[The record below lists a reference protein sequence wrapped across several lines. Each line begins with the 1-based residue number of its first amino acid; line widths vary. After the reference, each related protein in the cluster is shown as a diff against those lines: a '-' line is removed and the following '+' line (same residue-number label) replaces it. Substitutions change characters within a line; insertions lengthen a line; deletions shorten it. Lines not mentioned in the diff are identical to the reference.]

1 MSDWPGRYVIGLT
14 GNIAT
19 GKSVV
24 RKMLEH
30 LGAFGID
37 ADALSHR
44 AIAKGAPGHR
54 PAVDAFGEWILKE
67 NGEIDRGKLG
77 LVVFADPEALARLEA
92 IIHPLVGQ
100 AIDYLIRWTSKK
112 VVVIEAIKLLE
123 SPLHKTCDTIWVTT
137 APEEVQLARLME
149 KRGMS
154 EAEAYERMASQ
165 GSQEAKLNAADTV
178 IENDGAFEDTW
189 RQVVVAWKTLFPEA
203 EGDTVPVQV
212 SAAPPSEGRPERFS
226 ILRARPRQ
234 AEEIAAFM
242 ARISGGQYR
251 LNRDDVMAAFG
262 EKAYLLLKD
271 GERLVGLIGWQVEN
285 LVARIDEI
293 YLDSDVPKQEAL
305 IFLVREVEQAS
316 RELQS
321 ESALIV
327 VGPELAALGDLWSE
341 LGYELRSPESLTVG
355 AWQEA
360 AYETLVEG
368 KVLLFKQLRA
378 DRVLRPL

>member
-1 MSDWPGRYVIGLT
+1 MSSWPGKYVIGLT

-30 LGAFGID
+30 MGAFGID

-54 PAVDAFGEWILKE
+54 PVVEAFGKWVLRE
-67 NGEIDRGKLG
+67 NGEIDRAKLG
-77 LVVFADPEALARLEA
+77 LVVFTDPEALERLET

-100 AIDYLIRWTSKK
+100 AVDYLIRWTSKK
-112 VVVIEAIKLLE
+112 VAVIEAIKLLE
-123 SPLHKTCDTIWVTT
+123 SPLYKTCDTIWVTT

-154 EAEAYERMASQ
+154 EAEVYERMASQ
-165 GSQEAKLNAADTV
+165 GSQEVKLNAADTI
-178 IENDGAFEDTW
+178 IENIGSFEDTW
-189 RQVVVAWKTLFPEA
+189 RQVMAAWKALFPEA
-203 EGDTVPVQV
+203 EGDTVPVRV
-212 SAAPPSEGRPERFS
+212 SAIPPKGRPERFS

-242 ARISGGQYR
+242 ARVSGGQHR
-251 LNRDDVMAAFG
+251 LDRDDIMAAFG

-293 YLDSDVPKQEAL
+293 YLDGDVPRQEAL
-305 IFLVREVEQAS
+305 TFLVKEVEQAS